1 MSTEEEYYIQGK
13 THYPSAVGD
22 PWVTKRIILEGLA
35 AAAAT
40 AQIAANAARAGKP
53 VALVPSQPIDVINE
67 VLIACGESPCST
79 QEEWAETYHMTP
91 GEAQAM
97 VEDMHRVRDARAR
110 SAPAVRQPSGPARY
124 TKISTVAQNGACPKC
139 GGSQFKAKRS
149 AMGKIGLGLLA
160 PKTQVRCVT
169 CGTTYRRG

>member
-13 THYPSAVGD
+13 AHYPSAVGN
-22 PWVTKRIILEGLA
+22 PWVTKRLIVEGLGA
-35 AAAAT
+35 AGARAERAAR
-40 AQIAANAARAGKP
+40 AARAGEP
-53 VALVPSQPIDVINE
+53 VVFVPTPPLDVVNE
-67 VLIACGESPCST
+67 VLIACGEVPCST
-79 QEEWAETYHMTP
+79 QEEWVAKYHMTP
-91 GEAQAM
+91 DEAQAITD
-97 VEDMHRVRDARAR
+97 ESLRLSRARR
-110 SAPAVRQPSGPARY
+110 SAPAVRQPSLPARY

-149 AMGKIGLGLLA
+149 AMGKLGLGVLA